1 MTNSVNVYE
10 TSTLLRNDRGF
21 VTLDSPATLAAMP
34 HVILRFR
41 LPEEQTEFT
50 AAMQGADAKAAIWQV
65 DQYCRGV
72 LKHGEPSAET
82 RRHLEEIRETLREK
96 PGLLDD

>member
-1 MTNSVNVYE
+1 
-10 TSTLLRNDRGF
+10 
-21 VTLDSPATLAAMP
+21 MP
-34 HVILRFR
+34 HVILRYR

-50 AAMQGADAKAAIWQV
+50 AAMQGADAKATLWEV

-72 LKHGEPSAET
+72 LKHGEPSEDEW
-82 RRHLEEIRETLREK
+82 RHLERIRDILRER

>member
-1 MTNSVNVYE
+1 
-10 TSTLLRNDRGF
+10 
-21 VTLDSPATLAAMP
+21 MP

-41 LPEEQTEFT
+41 LPDEQPELN
-50 AAMQGADAKAAIWQV
+50 AAMQGRKAKATLWAV
-65 DQYCRGV
+65 DQHCRSI

-82 RRHLEEIRETLREK
+82 RRHLEEIREMLRER

>member
-1 MTNSVNVYE
+1 V
-10 TSTLLRNDRGF
+10 
-21 VTLDSPATLAAMP
+21 SPNPPGGVLCSRIKNMP

-41 LPEEQTEFT
+41 LPEEQAEFT
-50 AAMQGADAKAAIWQV
+50 AAMQGADAKSAIWQV

-82 RRHLEEIRETLREK
+82 RRHLEEIRETLRER